1 MRDAG
6 NARKKTRNESGVM
19 ISVIVALAA
28 FAAGFINAVAGG
40 GSFLTFPALIAAGLP
55 PIDANASSTV
65 ALFPGQ
71 IATGYAAR
79 DGLVAASADNRVNV
93 LVLGAISL
101 VGGFMGGILLL
112 VTPQSVFSKIVPWL
126 ILFATAVFAGGNF
139 MPTWGKKFRLNRAGI
154 FAAQGLVAVYG
165 GYFGGG
171 TGILMLA
178 ALTLFGLRD
187 IWLMNSLKIL
197 LSVLMNAAA
206 VATFITAGL
215 VHWRWTIIVAVGAIA
230 GGYAGLHAVRRVPAQ
245 IVKGFVVAVGIVLTV
260 YFFMKPA

>member
-1 MRDAG
+1 MRG
-6 NARKKTRNESGVM
+6 RKTGNESGVM

-112 VTPQSVFSKIVPWL
+112 VTPQSIFSKIVPWL

-171 TGILMLA
+171 IGILMLA

-187 IWLMNSLKIL
+187 IWLMNRLKIL
-197 LSVLMNAAA
+197 LAVLMNAAA

-215 VHWRWTIIVAVGAIA
+215 VHWRWTIIVALGAIA
-230 GGYAGLHAVRRVPAQ
+230 GGYAGLQAARRVPAQ